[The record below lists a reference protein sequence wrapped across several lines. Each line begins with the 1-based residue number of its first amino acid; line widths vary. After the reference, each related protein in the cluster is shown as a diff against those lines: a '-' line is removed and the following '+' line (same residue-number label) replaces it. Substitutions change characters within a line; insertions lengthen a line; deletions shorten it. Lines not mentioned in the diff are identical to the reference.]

1 MKLIAT
7 DREIIEED
15 EPNTEAP
22 AQITQ
27 GLLEELVR
35 GQSRLQATVEKS
47 MSTSWAVVAI
57 LLLLLHLSR

>member
-15 EPNTEAP
+15 EPQIEAP

-35 GQSRLQATVEKS
+35 GKSRLQATVEKS
-47 MSTSWAVVAI
+47 MNASWAIVAI

>member
-7 DREIIEED
+7 DREIIEQD
-15 EPNTEAP
+15 EPHIEAP

-35 GQSRLQATVEKS
+35 GQSSLQAAVEKS
-47 MSTSWAVVAI
+47 MSASWTVVAI
-57 LLLLLHLSR
+57 LLLLLYLRR